1 MIDASFYQNKRIL
14 ITGHTGFKGSWL
26 CAFLLSLGADVYGY
40 ALEPEHPSLFEECEL
55 ENLLRE
61 SQKGKFN
68 NLVQEDEPKTINNYI
83 ERAIADLQSET
94 MLKVENNS
102 IWKKAIED
110 RARELMIL
118 DSF

>member
-1 MIDASFYQNKRIL
+1 MKYKTQKLKTRYHNINQTFNK
-14 ITGHTGFKGSWL
+14 
-26 CAFLLSLGADVYGY
+26 Y
-40 ALEPEHPSLFEECEL
+40 EECEL